1 MKLWIL
7 GSGSKGNAVLLES
20 GGVRLL
26 VDCGFAPRTLAQ
38 RLRAIGV
45 EPGSIVACVLT
56 HEHGDHVRGAADAAR
71 RWGWA
76 LHATAGTARGCNDLA
91 DGQARLFAPGDVLEL
106 PGFSVATH
114 AAPHDATEPVVLLA
128 TAHACGARTGIVYD
142 LGHVPEALPGA
153 FRELDLLVVESNH
166 DEGML
171 WAGPYP
177 ASVRARIA
185 GRSGHLSNRAG
196 ADFARRCVNR
206 NLAHVVLAHLSEK
219 CNDHG
224 VAVTTTRTTLG
235 RTAFKGQVHAALQH
249 GPVGPFLPGG
259 GRVAA
264 AAQLSLF

>member
-20 GGVRLL
+20 NGTRLL

-45 EPGSIVACVLT
+45 EPASITGCVLT
-56 HEHGDHVRGAADAAR
+56 HEHGDHVGGAAAAAR
-71 RWGWA
+71 RWGWE
-76 LHATAGTARGCNDLA
+76 LHATAGTAAGCPGA
-91 DGQARLFAPGDVLEL
+91 TEGQIRTFTPGDVLEL
-106 PGFSVATH
+106 PGFTVATH
-114 AAPHDATEPVVLLA
+114 ASPHDADEPVVLLA
-128 TAHACGARTGIVYD
+128 TARGSGVRAGIAYD
-142 LGHVPEALPGA
+142 LGHVPDALPAA
-153 FRELDLLVVESNH
+153 FTQLDLLVVESNH

-185 GRSGHLSNRAG
+185 SRTGHLSNRAG

-206 NLAHVVLAHLSEK
+206 NLAHVVLAHLSEN
-219 CNDHG
+219 CNDPA
-224 VAVTTTRTTLG
+224 VAVGTAQHVLKRTS
-235 RTAFKGQVHAALQH
+235 FKGQVHAAAQR
-249 GPVGPFLPGG
+249 GPVGPFVPNGM
-259 GRVAA
+259 RAAA

>member
-20 GGVRLL
+20 NGARLL

-45 EPGSIVACVLT
+45 EPESIAACVLT
-56 HEHGDHVRGAADAAR
+56 HEHGDHVGGAAASAR

-76 LHATAGTARGCNDLA
+76 LHATAGTAAGCPGA
-91 DGQARLFAPGDVLEL
+91 TDGQVHTFSPGDVLEL

-114 AAPHDATEPVVLLA
+114 TAPHDADEPVVLLA
-128 TAHACGARTGIVYD
+128 TARASGARTGIVYD
-142 LGHVPEALPGA
+142 LGHVPEALSAA
-153 FRELDLLVVESNH
+153 FRELDLLVIESNH

-196 ADFARRCVNR
+196 ADFARHCVNR
-206 NLAHVVLAHLSEK
+206 NLAHVVLAHLSEN
-219 CNDHG
+219 CNDPA
-224 VAVTTTRTTLG
+224 VAVGTAQNTLKRTS
-235 RTAFKGQVHAALQH
+235 FKGQVHAAAQR
-249 GPVGPFLPGG
+249 GPVGPFLPKGA
-259 GRVAA
+259 RTAA